1 MTLRRNLRMPSVGP
15 ELAELSQLIGRP
27 KSTRSRLSRCSKV
40 DVKPPAVEDLLRK
53 HPAASIRYYWEDFT
67 PGWSHESGT
76 ASISAADIKRFAQE
90 YDPQSYHTDETAAK
104 ATPFGGLIAS
114 GWHTCAVAM
123 RLMCD
128 SYLLESSCI
137 GSPGLEEL
145 RWLKPVRP
153 DDRLRLRATVLEQ
166 TPSRTQPSRGT
177 VKFRWDVLNQN
188 DDVACTMIGR
198 QHYLRRV
205 PAP

>member
-1 MTLRRNLRMPSVGP
+1 MEQPLRTPS
-15 ELAELSQLIGRP
+15 
-27 KSTRSRLSRCSKV
+27 
-40 DVKPPAVEDLLRK
+40 
-53 HPAASIRYYWEDFT
+53 AAPVRYYWEDFT
-67 PGWSHESGT
+67 PGWSYESRA
-76 ASISAADIKRFAQE
+76 ASISGADIKRFARE
-90 YDPQSYHTDETAAK
+90 YDPQPYHTDDEAAK

-114 GWHTCAVAM
+114 GWHTCSVAM

-128 SYLLESSCI
+128 GYLLESSCI

-153 DDRLRLRATVLEQ
+153 DDKLRLRATVLEQ
-166 TPSRTQPSRGT
+166 TPSRKQRGRGT

-188 DDVACTMIGR
+188 NDVVCSMIGR

-205 PAP
+205 AAS